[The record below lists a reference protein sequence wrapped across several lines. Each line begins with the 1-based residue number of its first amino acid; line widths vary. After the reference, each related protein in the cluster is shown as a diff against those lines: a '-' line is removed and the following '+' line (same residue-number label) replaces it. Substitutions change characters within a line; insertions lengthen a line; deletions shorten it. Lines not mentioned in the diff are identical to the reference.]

1 MPFKTISDLAREFGC
16 RPRDISDLFYARKLD
31 EGRCAMAGGRR
42 LIPADYQPAVRQ
54 ALADA
59 GKLPQPAEACAS

>member
-1 MPFKTISDLAREFGC
+1 MSLKTISDLARELGC

-31 EGRCAMAGGRR
+31 ESCCQSAGGRR
-42 LIPADYQPAVRQ
+42 LIPPDYQSVVRQ

-59 GKLPQPAEACAS
+59 GKLRNAEVVAQ